1 MTRSGFEIRERPVPV
16 PGPGQVLVRTLG
28 CGICEGDVFHYRTRG
43 TGETVMGHEGSGA
56 IEALGP
62 GVTDIAEGEMV
73 TVLGGAMAE
82 LFVAPANRLARVP
95 NQVDPL
101 FALGE
106 PIACCVHAGNR
117 FGIRLGDRA
126 AVVGCGFMGL
136 VCLQLARL
144 QGAAHVCALEP
155 IPWRREMALRLG
167 ADAAMAPNDR
177 GAMAELGEVDVVI
190 EATGVQGGIDLVG
203 DLVKQHGRVVLLGYH
218 QTQDGLRSVNMKQW
232 NFKSIDL
239 VMGHVRRNEEKLDA
253 MRAGLD
259 LVATGRLDI
268 TPLVT
273 AYPLHQ
279 VQRAF
284 DDLVQRKEGLFK
296 AVLKM

>member
-1 MTRSGFEIRERPVPV
+1 M
-16 PGPGQVLVRTLG
+16 
-28 CGICEGDVFHYRTRG
+28 
-43 TGETVMGHEGSGA
+43 
-56 IEALGP
+56 
-62 GVTDIAEGEMV
+62 
-73 TVLGGAMAE
+73 
-82 LFVAPANRLARVP
+82 
-95 NQVDPL
+95 
-101 FALGE
+101 
-106 PIACCVHAGNR
+106 
-117 FGIRLGDRA
+117 
-126 AVVGCGFMGL
+126 
-136 VCLQLARL
+136 
-144 QGAAHVCALEP
+144 
-155 IPWRREMALRLG
+155 
-167 ADAAMAPNDR
+167 
-177 GAMAELGEVDVVI
+177 VI

-296 AVLKM
+296 AVLTM